1 MGAGGI
7 ARTVFSAFFCVA
19 ALGTTTQS
27 VYAITL
33 EEAVRAAVTTN
44 PTARAAESGVQASAM
59 ELLQLEGEYRPTL
72 NLYGEI
78 GGTYFDDADRLNV
91 IDQRDT
97 KIYREVGIVG
107 ELTLFDGYRRANRVY
122 QNAAALDGAI
132 FRLYDASETMALN
145 AVEAYIDVI
154 RHRQLLEVTA
164 QNIARHRQIIRQV
177 DDLVNAGRLPTS
189 TGFEAQERL
198 LAAQMS
204 RVEVQQALYDANAR
218 FLSVV
223 GEDPDHHMH
232 VPMVRDVPLNK
243 REFVIRSVRNNFRL
257 KQFENNILQ
266 REFEVGIVT
275 ADERPQVRLQAG
287 VRHGREVSGTSGS
300 ESDAFVGV
308 RVDWEFYAGGR
319 EARERALQHRTSEA
333 RAERDAVRREV
344 FETAERTWH
353 AYDANI
359 ERTVLLS
366 RRLSAA
372 RKTADQYQE
381 QFQAGS
387 RSLIDVLDAERTIF
401 NVRFEQVSAQA
412 SFTFSQYR
420 LLASQSLLAK
430 RFNVTSANV
439 ALNPDFV
446 SRATTARRPQAIFN
460 TEIKAL
466 E

>member
-1 MGAGGI
+1 MATVSSVGLLCLSGA
-7 ARTVFSAFFCVA
+7 AH
-19 ALGTTTQS
+19 
-27 VYAITL
+27 AITL

-44 PTARAAESGVQASAM
+44 PTSRAADANVQASAM
-59 ELLQLEGEYRPTL
+59 ELLQLEREYMPSVS
-72 NLYGEI
+72 LYGEI

-107 ELTLFDGYRRANRVY
+107 ELTLFDGYRRANLVY

-132 FRLYDASETMALN
+132 FRLLDASETMALN
-145 AVEAYIDVI
+145 AVEAYIDVL
-154 RHRQLLEVTA
+154 RHRSLLGVTE

-177 DDLVNAGRLPTS
+177 KELIDAGRLPAS
-189 TGFEAQERL
+189 TGFEADERL

-204 RVEVQQALYDANAR
+204 KVEVRQALFDANSR
-218 FLSVV
+218 FLAVV
-223 GEDPDHHMH
+223 GKDPKGHMN
-232 VPMVRDVPLNK
+232 VPFVHNIPLNK

-257 KQFENNILQ
+257 KQFDTNVQ
-266 REFEVGIVT
+266 AAEFDVGVQT
-275 ADERPQVRLQAG
+275 ADEKPQVRLQAG
-287 VRHGREVSGTSGS
+287 ARHGREVSGTSGS
-300 ESDAFVGV
+300 ESDVFVGL

-319 EARERALQHRTSEA
+319 DARERALKHRTSEA

-344 FETAERTWH
+344 FELAERTWH

-372 RKTADQYQE
+372 RETSRQYQE
-381 QFQAGS
+381 QFQTGS
-387 RSLIDVLDAERTIF
+387 RSLIDVLDAEATIF
-401 NVRFEQVSAQA
+401 NVQFEKVSAEA

-420 LLASQSLLAK
+420 ILASQGLLAK
-430 RFNVTSANV
+430 RFNVTAANV
-439 ALNPDFV
+439 PLNPDFV
-446 SRATTARRPQAIFN
+446 TRATSTGRPQAIFN